1 MTELQMI
8 QNQSDQIDRLISLN
22 NWTVGIFITIIIA
35 VIGFLGILQWRLSDK
50 QIQSIKIDLEK
61 SISEKY
67 KLESVKLLEDRM
79 DKQQRMLDKLIQDV
93 ITSVYI
99 ASIPPI
105 TPETVDEIQLNMI
118 IHSLSIL
125 NIYENLAPDDL
136 VLKHINSMLAIFSGP
151 SNRIKEADIDYLD
164 LLVGLI
170 DRKASENIKTKEA
183 YIKLKDL
190 SAKKVAIL

>member
-67 KLESVKLLEDRM
+67 KLESVKLLEDRI

-93 ITSVYI
+93 ISTTKI
-99 ASIPPI
+99 ASIASLSSN
-105 TPETVDEIQLNMI
+105 TVDEIQFQLFM
-118 IHSLSIL
+118 HSLSIL
-125 NIYENLAPDDL
+125 NIYEDLAPDSL
-136 VLKHINSMLAIFSGP
+136 VLNEIDTMLRVFSAHG
-151 SNRIKEADIDYLD
+151 NRLKEADVEYLD
-164 LLVGLI
+164 LLISLI
-170 DRKASENIKTKEA
+170 DRVASENIKSNEA

-190 SAKKVAIL
+190 STKKATPH